1 MATNGPA
8 TPVQGHRWDKKDL
21 ERRICHA
28 LEIAKQA
35 VERLA
40 STGYTDPDEP
50 GNSIRPEKLI
60 SETALLLYATSRV
73 GHLDGLRARVECV
86 AQLLIPHAR
95 SERMLLGVCLQ
106 PAIALDYAHAHVLLS
121 RLGYQDSGFDAL
133 LEQSVRSQARA
144 GRERTPHRT
153 LEQEWI
159 RGTWKD
165 SRTVPRQCTPPAAL
179 NSVLNQS
186 MDLLSGSREDIY
198 AFTHALM
205 YVTGFNISPR
215 RLPRARGAILAEA
228 EAALARC
235 LDEQDYDLGGEVL
248 LAWPL
253 TGATWSPAAAFGF
266 HVLARV
272 EDQAGFLPAPG
283 TRLERLNK
291 LQGGDRTNYL
301 LATAYHTAYVMGLLC
316 AAALQPGR
324 TPPSRIPTN
333 GSARGSAKMI
343 LRCLDA
349 EGQSAH
355 WRDQLNQLD
364 DLERDAIA
372 GLLLSIA
379 LRRKISQRQYGA
391 VQQLLKMGYD
401 LGLADTPASSQAAE
415 MLERLA
421 TFADATRGQPPR
433 LKGASPCISAAPL
446 FETDLTRMADG
457 PLVSG

>member
-1 MATNGPA
+1 MKGLATAVRGR
-8 TPVQGHRWDKKDL
+8 RWDKKDL
-21 ERRICHA
+21 ERRLCHA

-60 SETALLLYATSRV
+60 SETAVLLYATSKAA
-73 GHLDGLRARVECV
+73 HLDGVRGHVEGV
-86 AQLLIPHAR
+86 AQLLTPHAR

-106 PAIALDYAHAHVLLS
+106 PALAWDYAQAHVLLS
-121 RLGYQDSGFDAL
+121 RLGYQDSSFDAL

-144 GRERTPHRT
+144 GRERSPHRM

-159 RGTWKD
+159 RGIWKD
-165 SRTVPRQCTPPAAL
+165 SRTVAQRCTSPAAL
-179 NSVLNQS
+179 NSVLSQS
-186 MDLLSGSREDIY
+186 MDLLNGSREDIY

-205 YVTGFNISPR
+205 YVTDFNICPW
-215 RLPRARGAILAEA
+215 RLPRARAVILAEA
-228 EAALARC
+228 EAALAHC
-235 LDEQDYDLGGEVL
+235 LDEQDYDLGGEVV

-253 TGATWSPAAAFGF
+253 TGATWSAAAAFSF
-266 HVLARV
+266 QVLARV
-272 EDQAGFLPAPG
+272 EDKAGFLPAPS

-333 GSARGSAKMI
+333 ASAPGGAKMI
-343 LRCLDA
+343 LQCLDA
-349 EGQSAH
+349 EGRSTH
-355 WRDQLNQLD
+355 WRDQLNQLN
-364 DLERDAIA
+364 DLERDEVA
-372 GLLLSIA
+372 GLILNIA
-379 LRRKISQRQYGA
+379 LRRKIKQREFGA
-391 VQQLLKMGYD
+391 VHQLLKMGYD
-401 LGLADTPASSQAAE
+401 LGLADTPAASQAAE

-421 TFADATRGQPPR
+421 TFSDVTRAQVPR
-433 LKGASPCISAAPL
+433 KKGDI
-446 FETDLTRMADG
+446 
-457 PLVSG
+457 